1 MDSPWSPQK
10 EPAVPTPGHQPG
22 PPIWMSALKTT
33 TEPISVV
40 LGHEAVVFVTTA
52 EGDLFTELANGFLAQ
67 SLNPETCGLPGY
79 PRSAEAG
86 PPSSC
91 SLCLGSPSEAQHVCL
106 PLA

>member
-1 MDSPWSPQK
+1 M
-10 EPAVPTPGHQPG
+10 PTPGHQPG
-22 PPIWMSALKTT
+22 PPVWMSALRTT
-33 TEPISVV
+33 TEPISIMLGREVV
-40 LGHEAVVFVTTA
+40 AFVTAA

-67 SLNPETCGLPGY
+67 SPNPEMCGLPGH

-86 PPSSC
+86 PPRGC